1 MRILLLLL
9 LILSNELNSQ
19 SFSEPLDF
27 EKEDNNLLLSSD
39 KLQNIYNFNNQFQ
52 YTDNYKFGT
61 FHIIQNY
68 SGNGTPTTSIRSYQE
83 NQNLKFQY
91 RYKLYEKISVFNKT
105 NWFLSSNTLN
115 FGQNKLERL
124 NFLVGG
130 LYKYTDYN
138 WIDFGYGKERNTTI
152 GLETVGDYY
161 SSNFEFT
168 NFNIQGFDINS
179 KGYFENVSLNDGRQ
193 NNDLNLNFLTS
204 KDFENES
211 SLFVSLNYLNRGRDN
226 PEINPLISDI
236 LIRRRKQS
244 RINTVSSI
252 NFLLSEKISNQL
264 SLGLNSEDISN
275 SFNNSYSEIQ
285 DTEFKRE
292 IDIFEYDIQN
302 TTNYNSDWLNSILF
316 LNFRKLDEN
325 YEAINFLNLTDEKF
339 DVYRLE
345 QNRQDKIETFFKM
358 YLENGISL
366 SNSDSLSFNLDYRL
380 LRYDTPSENNNDDRD
395 ELLLNLKVEYLTR
408 INNNLSLGLDFES
421 RNYHY
426 VYLKSQRSSSNNW
439 NRIIRLSPTF
449 VLDYNGFYYNPKFG
463 VNANY
468 TTYDFENTITS
479 VNSFSFREISY
490 FDTLQINLFD
500 SYFLEGRSH
509 LKYSER
515 GILYWDSFSEQP
527 QRSNFEYYHNLL
539 LIKRQENNNLGI
551 GIRYFRRKDTRLGSI
566 TRDNSNILNDFE
578 SIAPQ
583 ILFTHIFD
591 SGNSINFD
599 LWYEFQTINETINQ
613 ELVNFYLTF
622 NVLI

>member
-1 MRILLLLL
+1 MILF
-9 LILSNELNSQ
+9 NELNSQ

-61 FHIIQNY
+61 FYIIQNY

-91 RYKLYEKISVFNKT
+91 NYELYEKISFFNKT

-130 LYKYTDYN
+130 LYKYSDYM

-161 SSNFEFT
+161 SSNFEFSEI
-168 NFNIQGFDINS
+168 NFQGFDINS

-193 NNDLNLNFLTS
+193 NNDLNLNLLTS

-211 SLFVSLNYLNRGRDN
+211 NLLFSVNYLNRGRDN
-226 PEINPLISDI
+226 PEINPLIADI
-236 LIRRRKQS
+236 LVRRRKQS
-244 RINTVSSI
+244 SINTLSSI
-252 NFLLSEKISNQL
+252 YFLLTDNISNQI
-264 SLGLNSEDISN
+264 SLGINSEDVSN
-275 SFNNSYSEIQ
+275 NFNNNYSEIQ

-302 TTNYNSDWLNSILF
+302 MTNYKSNSLNTNLY

-325 YEAINFLNLTDEKF
+325 YEAVNFLNLSDEKF
-339 DVYRLE
+339 EVYRLE
-345 QNRQDKIETFFKM
+345 QNRQDKIETFFKFNI
-358 YLENGISL
+358 ENGITL
-366 SNSDSLSFNLDYRL
+366 SDKDSIALILDYRL
-380 LRYDTPSENNNDDRD
+380 LRYDTPSDNNYDDRD
-395 ELLLNLKVEYLTR
+395 ELLLNLKLEYLTKL
-408 INNNLSLGLDFES
+408 NSNLSLGIDIES

-439 NRIIRLSPTF
+439 NRILRLSPTF
-449 VLDYNGFYYNPKFG
+449 VLDYNDFYYNPKFG

-468 TTYDFENTITS
+468 TTYDFENTIAS

-490 FDTLQINLFD
+490 FDTLMVKLHKSLNLE
-500 SYFLEGRSH
+500 SRSH

-527 QRSNFEYYHNLL
+527 QRSNYEYYQNLL
-539 LIKRQENNNLGI
+539 LIKREENNNLGI
-551 GIRYFRRKDTRLGSI
+551 GIRYFRRKDTRLGLI

-578 SIAPQ
+578 SLAPQ
-583 ILFTHIFD
+583 ILFTHVFET
-591 SGNSINFD
+591 GNSINFD
-599 LWYEFQTINETINQ
+599 LWYEFQTINQNINQ
-613 ELVNFYLTF
+613 ELVNFYLTL

>member
-1 MRILLLLL
+1 M
-9 LILSNELNSQ
+9 ILSNELNSQ

-91 RYKLYEKISVFNKT
+91 RYELYEKISVFNKT

-130 LYKYTDYN
+130 LYKYSDYK

-244 RINTVSSI
+244 RINTVSSV

-325 YEAINFLNLTDEKF
+325 YEAINFLNLTNEKF

-490 FDTLQINLFD
+490 FDTLQINLLD

-527 QRSNFEYYHNLL
+527 QRSNFEYYQNLL

-613 ELVNFYLTF
+613 ELVNFYLTL

>member
-1 MRILLLLL
+1 M
-9 LILSNELNSQ
+9 ILSNELNSQ

-27 EKEDNNLLLSSD
+27 ENEDNNLLLSSD

-91 RYKLYEKISVFNKT
+91 RYELYEKISVFNKT

-130 LYKYTDYN
+130 LYKYSDYK

-244 RINTVSSI
+244 RINTVSLV
-252 NFLLSEKISNQL
+252 NFFLSEKISNQI

-527 QRSNFEYYHNLL
+527 QRSNFEYYQNLL

-613 ELVNFYLTF
+613 ELVNFYLTL